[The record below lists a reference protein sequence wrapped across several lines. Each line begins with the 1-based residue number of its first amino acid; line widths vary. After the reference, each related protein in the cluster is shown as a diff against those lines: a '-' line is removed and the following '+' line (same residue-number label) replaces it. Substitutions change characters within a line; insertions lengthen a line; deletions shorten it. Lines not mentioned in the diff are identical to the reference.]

1 MAIDYGT
8 ARIGVAVSDR
18 TLTISANSVTVK
30 SDGRAVDAVAEI
42 CKAEEITNVVI
53 GLPLNRE
60 GGEGD
65 MCKAAREFGEKLEN
79 KFEYGELRVEFFDE
93 RMTTRASNS
102 ILIEA
107 NMSRK
112 KRKSVVDGLA
122 AKIILQKF
130 LDDLNLKIKK
140 Q

>member
-18 TLTISANSVTVK
+18 TLTISANSITVK
-30 SDGRAVDAVAEI
+30 NDGRAIDAIAGI
-42 CKAEEITNVVI
+42 CRTEEITNVVI

-60 GGEGD
+60 GAEGD
-65 MCKAAREFGEKLEN
+65 MCGAAREFGEKLEN
-79 KFEYGELRVEFFDE
+79 KFEYGEVRIEFFDE

-107 NMSRK
+107 NLSRK

-130 LDDLNLKIKK
+130 LDDRNLNINK
-140 Q
+140 